1 MLSGRG
7 LRVICVARSLWAMRA
22 AIAVAVC
29 WFAGAATMWAG
40 NPRWVTGPPY
50 FTTTGLPVVWYTNQ
64 PLYFTDPG
72 DLSSSV
78 DHAAAD
84 AIVAAA
90 AAVWNVPT
98 ASLVLGYGGALDEHV
113 SEANAFASESGVIFP
128 ADVQSSNYAAK
139 QIAVIYDTDGSVT
152 DLLLGN
158 GASDPSGCRQNAV
171 TESVD
176 SIVPAGFIQHAVLV
190 LNGLCTGPD
199 PEQQMQMQY
208 QLMRA
213 FGRVLGLGWSQT
225 NDNVFTDSPA
235 PTNNQALNWPI
246 MHPIDIVCGPYS
258 YQCLP
263 QPFTL
268 RMDDLSALAELYFIP
283 QGQAALGK
291 TDSLNDAN
299 QIYGVLQFP
308 TGQGMQGVN
317 VVVRRWAAVTDASG
331 QEGWYS
337 VSSVTGFLYR
347 RLHGNP
353 VTGTDT
359 SETGSMGTTSGDD
372 EGYYELTRIAILND
386 GYGYQNVLID
396 TEPVN
401 PLYTGQYSVGPYLA
415 NTVNPSGSDVE
426 IVGTGL
432 FGYSQTPIGLSTVG
446 PASSC
451 DTGADGTE
459 AAPAAVASS
468 GWWTGLLC
476 ADGHTAWAT
485 FAVKGNRSYT
495 IEVTAED
502 EQGFVSTQ
510 KATPVIGIWNA
521 TDALGS
527 LPGIAAAGEAFNGE
541 ASGMTTLGSQSTQ
554 PNQLRIAI
562 ADQRGAGRP
571 DFNYQARVL
580 YADALAPASVAA
592 AGGTVTITGM
602 GFRTGNSVTVNGVE
616 ATVLSWSA
624 TSIVATVP
632 SLSALGSSTGLV
644 ADVEV
649 DDLST
654 GGSTVMMQA
663 LTYGTPV
670 PVLNLLSAPSGT
682 VIVSQVASVPFAVQM
697 LGADGVTPVANQP
710 IVFTAT
716 GGMVQFGACGAG
728 SCTVMTNAL
737 GIASTT
743 VTPLTTGAIVLSA
756 VGSAGTQA
764 ASFTAVVQLR
774 TATPVQATE
783 YLAEGAT
790 VVWTPQITLTD
801 NTASTAGVLVNWQ
814 TSSGPIVLSPIQ
826 TQASAQGIAETVATT
841 GPLAAGAE
849 AVATGCAWTS
859 VCASFMA
866 YGVAASDLRLVVTSG
881 ANQTVNAS
889 STLVPVVL
897 LVTDTASHPVAGAVV
912 QVYQTVNEWEATC
925 PARGPC
931 PIAPVYASSSSS
943 AVSDANGMITV
954 TPQQLSGVAGVTN
967 IAAATGTQGFVSL
980 ALQEQP

>member
-1 MLSGRG
+1 MLSGKS
-7 LRVICVARSLWAMRA
+7 LRVICVARSFWAMRA
-22 AIAVAVC
+22 AIAFAVC
-29 WFAGAATMWAG
+29 WFAGAGTMWAG

-50 FTTTGLPVVWYTNQ
+50 FTTQAVPVVWYTTQ
-64 PLYFTDPG
+64 PLYFTDTG

-98 ASLVLGYGGALDEHV
+98 SSLVLGYGGALDEHV
-113 SEANAFASESGVIFP
+113 SGANAFASESGVIFP

-199 PEQQMQMQY
+199 PAQQMQMQY

-225 NDNVFTDSPA
+225 NDNVFTGSPS
-235 PTNNQALNWPI
+235 PTFNQALNWPI
-246 MHPIDIVCGPYS
+246 MHPIDIVCGPYT

-263 QPFTL
+263 EPFTL

-283 QGQAALGK
+283 QGTAGLGQ
-291 TDSLNDAN
+291 TDSLYESN
-299 QIYGVLQFP
+299 QISGTLQFP

-317 VVVRRWAAVTDASG
+317 VVARRWAAFTDASEE
-331 QEGWYS
+331 EGWYS
-337 VSSVTGFLYR
+337 VSSVSGFLYR
-347 RLHGNP
+347 RVHGNP

-359 SETGSMGTTSGDD
+359 SETGSMGTTGGDH
-372 EGYYELTRIAILND
+372 EGLYELTRIPLVSD
-386 GYGYQNVLID
+386 PWQNVIID

-401 PLYTGQYSVGPYLA
+401 PLYTGSYSVGPYLA
-415 NTVNPSGSDVE
+415 NTVNPSGSDVPGL
-426 IVGTGL
+426 GTVL
-432 FGYSQTPIGLSTVG
+432 PSYSQALINLSTNG
-446 PASSC
+446 AASSC

-459 AAPAAVASS
+459 AAPAAVAAG

-485 FAVKGNRSYT
+485 FTVKGSRSYT
-495 IEVTAED
+495 IEVTGED

-510 KATPVIGIWNA
+510 KALPVIGIWNA

-554 PNQLRIAI
+554 PNQVRIAI

-571 DFNYQARVL
+571 DFNYQARVF
-580 YADALAPASVAA
+580 YADTLAPASIAA

-602 GFRTGNSVTVNGVE
+602 GFRTGNPVTVNGVE

-624 TSIVATVP
+624 TSIVANVP

-663 LTYGTPV
+663 LTYGTPA

-682 VIVSQVASVPFAVQM
+682 VIVSQTASVPFAVQM
-697 LGADGVTPVANQP
+697 LGADGVTPIANQP
-710 IVFTAT
+710 IVYTAT
-716 GGMVQFGACGAG
+716 GGTVQFGACGAG
-728 SCTVMTNAL
+728 SCTVMTNAS
-737 GIASTT
+737 GVASTT
-743 VTPLTTGAIVLSA
+743 VTPLTAGAIVLSA
-756 VGSAGTQA
+756 VSSAGTQV
-764 ASFTAVVQLR
+764 ASFTAVMQVR

-801 NTASTAGVLVNWQ
+801 NTASTTGVLVNWQ
-814 TSSGPIVLSPIQ
+814 ASSGSIVLSPSQ

-841 GPLAAGAE
+841 GPLGAGAE
-849 AVATGCAWTS
+849 AVATGCAWTT
-859 VCASFMA
+859 VCANFMA
-866 YGVAASDLRLVVTSG
+866 YGVAAADLRLTVASG

-912 QVYQTVNEWEATC
+912 QVYQTVNEWDVAC

-954 TPQQLSGVAGVTN
+954 TPQQLAGVAGVTN
-967 IAAATGTQGFVSL
+967 IAAATGTQGFVAL